1 MNRREFISLLGG
13 AAAAWPRAARAQQQ
27 AMPTIGFLHSATS
40 DTVVHFVTAFRNG
53 LRETGF
59 IEGQNLAVE
68 YRFAEGHY
76 DRLPTL
82 AADLVRRQVAVIVAS
97 GGDPP
102 ALAVKAATATMP
114 IVFTCSTDPVK
125 LGLVTSLNRP
135 GGNATGVS
143 GLTSMMLAKRL
154 ELIRELVSSDATI
167 AALVNPSSSSAEAQS
182 EDLLAAAQAYKQR
195 LIVLTAST
203 VGDIDAAF
211 ATIIQQHAVAL
222 IVDTDAFFLARHDQL
237 SALEAQFDK
246 NSSDLPQREF
256 AVAGSLMS
264 YGVSL
269 SDINRQLGVY
279 AGRILKGEKPSDLP
293 VEQPTKFEF
302 VINLK
307 TAKTLG
313 LTVPATLLTFAD
325 EVIE

>member
-68 YRFAEGHY
+68 YRFAQGHY

-222 IVDTDAFFLARHDQL
+222 IVDTDAFFLARRDHF
-237 SALEAQFDK
+237 SALEAQFK
-246 NSSDLPQREF
+246 IPAIYAQREF
-256 AVAGSLMS
+256 VVAGSLMS

-269 SDINRQLGVY
+269 SNINRQLGVY